1 MSTVHMRITP
11 WIRKPRLRLQSIPTP
26 TPRTC
31 CPRQQTASQAM
42 STATTLPQATMAK
55 LQQYTA
61 CDISDAL
68 LKLKVPGAGYLA
80 DLAPYSSKPSSD
92 DATSPTITIAPVS
105 TILFAAKGETPAA
118 PAPNVPKD
126 THWADVSEPG
136 TFVVMKQ
143 APGQTNAICGGIMA
157 LRMKM
162 RRVEGIIVAG
172 RVRDVQ
178 ELRSTKLPIL
188 ALGQSTVG
196 SGGGSIPWALQ
207 VPLDINGVNVS
218 PGDIAFQDPANGV
231 VVIPQDKVDQ
241 VLEVLPRLTSADDK
255 VKEDVLK
262 GMSVYDAFQL
272 HR

>member
-1 MSTVHMRITP
+1 MSTVVLMRITS
-11 WIRKPRLRLQSIPTP
+11 KPRLRLQSIPTR
-26 TPRTC
+26 RTC
-31 CPRQQTASQAM
+31 CCCCPHQQTTSQAM
-42 STATTLPQATMAK
+42 STAALPQATVAK

-80 DLAPYSSKPSSD
+80 DLAPYSSKPSG
-92 DATSPTITIAPVS
+92 DAASPTAVITIAPVS
-105 TILFAAKGETPAA
+105 TILFAARGDTPAA
-118 PAPNVPKD
+118 PAPNVPKG

-218 PGDIAFQDPANGV
+218 PGDIAFHDPANGV

-241 VLEVLPRLTSADDK
+241 VLGMLPRLTSADDK

>member
-1 MSTVHMRITP
+1 MSTVRMRITP
-11 WIRKPRLRLQSIPTP
+11 WIRKPRLQLQSI
-26 TPRTC
+26 
-31 CPRQQTASQAM
+31 CPRQQTTSQAM
-42 STATTLPQATMAK
+42 STAARLPQATMAK

-80 DLAPYSSKPSSD
+80 DLAPYSSKPSSSSD
-92 DATSPTITIAPVS
+92 DATSPTTTIAPVS
-105 TILFAAKGETPAA
+105 TILFAAKGETPAG

-231 VVIPQDKVDQ
+231 VVIPRDKVDQ
-241 VLEVLPRLTSADDK
+241 VLEMLPRLTSADDK